1 MPSGDNLVQIDPHIM
16 NSILIIAHAPLASAL
31 RSAALHAFPEAAA
44 RVAVI
49 DVPPTQSPDVTLGMA
64 RALLH
69 TTAQGLGVTGTLVMS
84 DVFGATPCNVAKQ
97 LVTQP
102 SELGHVQC
110 VAGTSLP
117 MLLRAITYWDEPLA
131 VMAEKALL
139 GASLG
144 AVAVT

>member
-1 MPSGDNLVQIDPHIM
+1 MPSGDNLNQIDLYIM

-31 RSAALHAFPEAAA
+31 RSAALHAFPDAAA

-49 DVPPTQSPDVTLGMA
+49 DVPPEQSPDVTLGMA

-69 TTAQGLGVTGTLVMS
+69 TAAQGLGMTGTLVMS
-84 DVFGATPCNVAKQ
+84 DVLGATPCNVAKQ
-97 LVTQP
+97 LVTD
-102 SELGHVQC
+102 VQIKC

-117 MLLRAITYWDEPLA
+117 MLFRAITYWDEPLA

-139 GASLG
+139 GGSLG
-144 AVAVT
+144 AIAVT

>member
-1 MPSGDNLVQIDPHIM
+1 VSKRQINFANM

-31 RSAALHAFPEAAA
+31 RSAALHAFPDAAS

-49 DVPPTQSPDVTLGMA
+49 DVPPEQSPDVTLGMA

-69 TTAQGLGVTGTLVMS
+69 TAAQGLGMTGTLVMS
-84 DVFGATPCNVAKQ
+84 DVLGATPCNVAKQ
-97 LVTQP
+97 LVTDTQIK
-102 SELGHVQC
+102 C

-117 MLLRAITYWDEPLA
+117 MLFRAITYWDEPLA

-139 GASLG
+139 GGSLG
-144 AVAVT
+144 AIAVT

>member
-1 MPSGDNLVQIDPHIM
+1 MPSGDNLGQIDPHIM

-49 DVPPTQSPDVTLGMA
+49 DVPPTQSPEVTLGMA

-84 DVFGATPCNVAKQ
+84 DVSGATPCNVAKQ

-102 SELGHVQC
+102 RELGHVQC

-117 MLLRAITYWDEPLA
+117 MLLRAITYWNEPLA

>member
-1 MPSGDNLVQIDPHIM
+1 M

-31 RSAALHAFPEAAA
+31 RSAALHAFPDAAS

-49 DVPPTQSPDVTLGMA
+49 DVPPNQAPDVTLGMA

-69 TTAQGLGVTGTLVMS
+69 TAAQGLGMTGTLVMS

-97 LVTQP
+97 LVTEPVERGQ
-102 SELGHVQC
+102 VRC

-117 MLLRAITYWDEPLA
+117 MLFRAITYWDEPLA
-131 VMAEKALL
+131 VMVEKALL
-139 GASLG
+139 GGTLG
-144 AVAVT
+144 AIAVT